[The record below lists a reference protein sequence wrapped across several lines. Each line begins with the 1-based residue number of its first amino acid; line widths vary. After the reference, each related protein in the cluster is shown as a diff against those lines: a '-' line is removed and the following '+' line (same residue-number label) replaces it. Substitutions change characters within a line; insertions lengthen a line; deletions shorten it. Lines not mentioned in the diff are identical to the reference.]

1 MRVKRRAVRTQVQ
14 AVELAIDAAQLAA
27 YRQSGQVVGAGPFEF
42 RLARPYIREPRG
54 EIRAGGNGLL
64 QQ

>member
-1 MRVKRRAVRTQVQ
+1 MRIKIRAVRTQVQ
-14 AVELAIDAAQLAA
+14 AIQLAKDAAQLAA
-27 YRQSGQVVGAGPFEF
+27 YRQPGQVVGAGPFELC
-42 RLARPYIREPRG
+42 LARPHIRELRG